1 MLNFLSNIGN
11 YIVDLINS
19 LGVYGPILGCF
30 LILVESIVP
39 ALPLVVFITINFYA
53 FGSFWGF
60 IISYILTVIGCS
72 ISFFIFRHVFA
83 PRMEELYKKY
93 PDSKLLN
100 KIKSF
105 PNLSTS
111 KLTVIL
117 AFPFTPAFVVNI
129 VCGITNY
136 EYRKFLISLL
146 IGKAGLV
153 YFSGYIGVTFIE
165 AFTKPEY
172 FIKIIVMLV
181 GAYILSTIINKRF
194 GIDKR

>member
-1 MLNFLSNIGN
+1 MLDFLSNIGN
-11 YIVDLINS
+11 YIVDIINS

-30 LILVESIVP
+30 LILIESIVP
-39 ALPLVVFITINFYA
+39 MLPLIVFITINFYA

-60 IISYILTVIGCS
+60 IISYVLTVIGCS
-72 ISFFIFRHVFA
+72 ISFFLFRKIFA

-93 PDSKLLN
+93 PNSKLLN

-129 VCGITNY
+129 VCGITNFK
-136 EYRKFLISLL
+136 YRKFLISLI
-146 IGKAGLV
+146 IGKAALV

-165 AFTKPEY
+165 AFSNPEY
-172 FIKIIVMLV
+172 FIKIIVMLAA
-181 GAYILSTIINKRF
+181 AYILSTIINKKF
-194 GIDKR
+194 GID